1 MMLVFLHDSSHRD
14 TAVMFIHDF
23 VYDLSH
29 MHTAM
34 MLFFTITE
42 AIYICYDVVLFIITE
57 AIDICYDVVLFI
69 ITEAIDICYDVCLIY
84 CCQILVLG
92 HGCSRGKRV
101 YGAVW

>member
-1 MMLVFLHDSSHRD
+1 MQTTMMLVFLHDSSHRD

-57 AIDICYDVVLFI
+57 AIDICYDV
-69 ITEAIDICYDVCLIY
+69 CLIY